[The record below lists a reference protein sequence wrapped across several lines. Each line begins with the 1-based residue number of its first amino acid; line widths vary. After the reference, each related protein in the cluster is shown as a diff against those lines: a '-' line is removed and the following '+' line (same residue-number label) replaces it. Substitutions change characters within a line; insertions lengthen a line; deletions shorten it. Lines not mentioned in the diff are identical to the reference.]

1 MEKKL
6 IKSKE
11 GHKVEKIS
19 LEIIIE
25 NQNQENR
32 NTTKYIITQ

>member
-1 MEKKL
+1 MKMEKKL

-25 NQNQENR
+25 NQN
-32 NTTKYIITQ
+32 